1 MKMFGVT
8 LKKPSFNDITT
19 TATVA
24 TLGLACLSFF
34 WSALGT
40 PVSRGI
46 AIVAFAGMLWT
57 GFVFD
62 IGFSRKSG
70 WRLVAMIAG
79 GSLLILVAGLA
90 VIALVA

>member
-34 WSALGT
+34 WSALAC

-70 WRLVAMIAG
+70 WRLVAMITG
-79 GSLLILVAGLA
+79 GGR
-90 VIALVA
+90 